1 MFTSETTGPFDLLSG
16 ENKRGRTGILC
27 LRPQTAVGAHI
38 HRGHREWP
46 PQPRPPSADQGA
58 GESSSFRK
66 ASARNRKLLP
76 FLSILSQHFLFCF
89 KKHSLSV
96 AQPFPCPGQPQAQTH
111 PQTSAFLLGFLPTI
125 WVMRFLADPE

>member
-16 ENKRGRTGILC
+16 ENKRGRTGIMC
-27 LRPQTAVGAHI
+27 LRPQTVVGPHMEGI
-38 HRGHREWP
+38 WSGPR
-46 PQPRPPSADQGA
+46 QPRPPSADQGA

-111 PQTSAFLLGFLPTI
+111 PQTSAFLLDFLPTV